1 MTVMAM
7 KTVVESIQRYYFY
20 RLVFYFM
27 SKLWYYY
34 ARHAMP
40 RKPAATPS

>member
-7 KTVVESIQRYYFY
+7 KTAVEFIQRCYFY
-20 RLVFYFM
+20 GLVFYFV

-34 ARHAMP
+34 ARLAMP